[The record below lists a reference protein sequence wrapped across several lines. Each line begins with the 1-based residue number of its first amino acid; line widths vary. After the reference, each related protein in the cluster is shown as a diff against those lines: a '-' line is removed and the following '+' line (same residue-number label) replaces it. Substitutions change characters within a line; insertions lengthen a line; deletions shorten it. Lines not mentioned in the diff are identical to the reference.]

1 MAEDRRRAKGFLP
14 GCAQPYPWQRG
25 RSSMAAPVEGA
36 RETLTANVRG
46 RGEVVNGQEG
56 GVGDGVGD
64 GVGGAGANAGEELLR
79 AECCGALL
87 KRGWL
92 SSLERRRVLCV
103 MAPLDVRSMRAAAL
117 AMHGTH
123 DWSAFRSN
131 KCEARSPV
139 RTLEEVAVIEEASLT
154 PPTFPTCHALG
165 FFSPCLSPELSS
177 QFPGP

>member
-1 MAEDRRRAKGFLP
+1 
-14 GCAQPYPWQRG
+14 
-25 RSSMAAPVEGA
+25 MAAPVEGA
-36 RETLTANVRG
+36 RETLTANVQG

-56 GVGDGVGD
+56 GVGNGVGDGVGD
-64 GVGGAGANAGEELLR
+64 GVGGVGANAGGELLR

-154 PPTFPTCHALG
+154 HPRFPTCHALG
-165 FFSPCLSPELSS
+165 IFFSVYLTRAVFSISRPLMLSEV
-177 QFPGP
+177 

>member
-1 MAEDRRRAKGFLP
+1 
-14 GCAQPYPWQRG
+14 
-25 RSSMAAPVEGA
+25 MAAPVEGA

-56 GVGDGVGD
+56 GAGD

-139 RTLEEVAVIEEASLT
+139 RTLEEVAVTEEASLT
-154 PPTFPTCHALG
+154 HPTFPTCHALG
-165 FFSPCLSPELSS
+165 VLFFRVHLARAVFSISRPLMLSEV
-177 QFPGP
+177 